1 MVLGLLMPLATH
13 GRWSGS
19 GNQLGGKRKLSGP
32 CCSGD
37 LSCSGLTVSSGLVL
51 ISLHNSEEF
60 SRFQTH
66 MTGSYFLVNNL
77 SLQGLLKI
85 SHDFLFV

>member
-19 GNQLGGKRKLSGP
+19 GNQLGGKRKPPGP
-32 CCSGD
+32 RCSGD

-66 MTGSYFLVNNL
+66 MTGSYFFGEQFE
-77 SLQGLLKI
+77 SSG
-85 SHDFLFV
+85 SA